1 MKNLNLDK
9 SLLILF
15 GQNIKKAREDKGIS
29 QEELATLIDS
39 SRSFVSSIE
48 LGKTNPS
55 LLTVLKLCKVL
66 DIQDLNFLL
75 GK

>member
-1 MKNLNLDK
+1 LKNLNLDK

-39 SRSFVSSIE
+39 SRE
-48 LGKTNPS
+48 
-55 LLTVLKLCKVL
+55 
-66 DIQDLNFLL
+66 
-75 GK
+75 